1 LNVIRFPCPECT
13 GVVEVAD
20 DEAGTTVICPTCGAR
35 PTAPAG
41 RRAVKPPPE
50 PAPIATAVPIAEEAK
65 PVARNSDRDDEE
77 VELVRVQDCPDCGR
91 KMKVPEDEVGTKVSC
106 PTCGE
111 KFVARKPGDDDED
124 DDDDDRSPSR
134 KKSRK
139 SIKKKLPADVSS
151 TKMTAGLLALLL
163 GGFGVHK
170 FYLGMS
176 SAGTIMLLVT
186 LLTCFFGSIA
196 IGPIALIEGILY
208 LTKSDEEFYQTYMV
222 EKKEWF

>member
-1 LNVIRFPCPECT
+1 
-13 GVVEVAD
+13 
-20 DEAGTTVICPTCGAR
+20 
-35 PTAPAG
+35 
-41 RRAVKPPPE
+41 
-50 PAPIATAVPIAEEAK
+50 
-65 PVARNSDRDDEE
+65 VARNSDRDEE

-91 KMKVPEDEVGTKVSC
+91 KMRVPEDEVGTRVSC

-111 KFVARKPGDDDED
+111 KFVARKPKDDEDED
-124 DDDDDRSPSR
+124 DDDRSSRR

-139 SIKKKLPADVSS
+139 GIKKKVPADVPS
-151 TKMTAGLLALLL
+151 TKMTAGLLAILL

-176 SAGTIMLLVT
+176 SAGTIMLLVS
-186 LLTCFFGSIA
+186 LLTCGMGSIV
-196 IGPIALIEGILY
+196 IGPIALVEGILY

>member
-1 LNVIRFPCPECT
+1 
-13 GVVEVAD
+13 
-20 DEAGTTVICPTCGAR
+20 
-35 PTAPAG
+35 
-41 RRAVKPPPE
+41 
-50 PAPIATAVPIAEEAK
+50 
-65 PVARNSDRDDEE
+65 
-77 VELVRVQDCPDCGR
+77 
-91 KMKVPEDEVGTKVSC
+91 MKVPEDDVGSRVTC

-111 KFVARKPGDDDED
+111 KFVARKPKDDEEE
-124 DDDDDRSPSR
+124 DDDDDRSSSR

-139 SIKKKLPADVSS
+139 SLKKKIPADVSS
-151 TKMTAGLLALLL
+151 TKMTAGLLAILL

-176 SAGTIMLLVT
+176 SAGTIMLLVS
-186 LLTCFFGSIA
+186 LLTCGFGSIA